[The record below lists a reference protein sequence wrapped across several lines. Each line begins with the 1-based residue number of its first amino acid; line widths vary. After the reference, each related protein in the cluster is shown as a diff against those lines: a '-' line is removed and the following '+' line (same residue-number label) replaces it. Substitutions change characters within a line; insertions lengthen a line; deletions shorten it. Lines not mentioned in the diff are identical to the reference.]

1 MTPQHTVVQ
10 CTACGQRNR
19 VPAATSGRVRC
30 AGCHG
35 PLPWVADADDATFA
49 AVAERSPLPVLV
61 DLWAPWCGPC
71 RTVSPTLERLAREY
85 AGRVKLVKVDVDQAP
100 ALARRFQV
108 QGIPTLLV
116 VHGDRVVA
124 RQTGAP
130 PEPAL
135 RAWLEQALASA

>member
-10 CTACGQRNR
+10 CTGCGKRNR
-19 VPAATSGRVRC
+19 VPAAARGRVRC
-30 AGCHG
+30 AGCRG
-35 PLPWVADADDATFA
+35 PLPWVADADDATFSE
-49 AVAERSPLPVLV
+49 VAESSSVPVLV

-100 ALARRFQV
+100 ALARRFGV

-116 VHGDRVVA
+116 LRGDRVVA

-135 RAWLEQALASA
+135 RAWLEGALASA

>member
-1 MTPQHTVVQ
+1 MTFQQHRVER
-10 CTACGQRNR
+10 CAACGQRNR

-30 AGCHG
+30 AGCRG

-49 AVAERSPLPVLV
+49 AVAESSSVPVLV
-61 DLWAPWCGPC
+61 GLWAPWCGPC

-85 AGRVKLVKVDVDQAP
+85 PGRVKVDVDQAP
-100 ALARRFQV
+100 ALARRFGV

-116 VHGDRVVA
+116 MHGDPVVA

-135 RAWLEQALASA
+135 RAWLDGALAST